1 MSARAEMSTNAQS
14 PQAEQSTSKGMLVAL
29 IGPNDAHRKI
39 VARALASSQGRKVHE
54 FIDYPGNLNDLPSM
68 VQQGFDFVLV
78 DVDTDESYALQIIE
92 KLAEIGQPVMAY
104 SARTD
109 QELLMSCM
117 RAGARDFLP
126 LPTENAPPQES
137 RPEENRPEQSR
148 PAPPAAV
155 PASKPAVA
163 TTPPVAA
170 RPVEPR
176 PAPLPPVPAARS
188 NLKPIVPQNRL
199 DPGAETW
206 FERAQE
212 EQKPPAIAHKD
223 PVIAQVIEE
232 ITIGSRSEGLR
243 PETAVDE
250 HAPSEFAAWDAANLR
265 PAPPVPTP
273 IKRAEPRPRPAL
285 VPERRKTEAQPRTVS
300 SLDATPAPAIERPPV
315 AVELFRSSQVHTEP
329 EPDEAAEKQGAKWIK
344 WILIAAG
351 PMVIALVLLVVFTR
365 PSASKAVATPVKEAT
380 PAPAPEIN
388 QANLIVNQPV
398 KTSAKPIAGTP
409 VVKPTDTPADATGST
424 ASAPVSPDAMAQQL
438 VAPTRIAGSIKKTA
452 AADEPLAA
460 PAPVSM
466 DDNSEVPGSVFGSA
480 NKAKVTAHV
489 VAISAGV
496 ADGMILRKTAPVYPK
511 FAQEAH
517 ITGTVTLKATI
528 TKQGTIEGVQVL
540 SGPKILAPA
549 AVEAVKT
556 WKYKPYMLDNQPVSV
571 ETDIK
576 IVFGSSK

>member
-1 MSARAEMSTNAQS
+1 
-14 PQAEQSTSKGMLVAL
+14 
-29 IGPNDAHRKI
+29 
-39 VARALASSQGRKVHE
+39 
-54 FIDYPGNLNDLPSM
+54 
-68 VQQGFDFVLV
+68 
-78 DVDTDESYALQIIE
+78 
-92 KLAEIGQPVMAY
+92 
-104 SARTD
+104 
-109 QELLMSCM
+109 
-117 RAGARDFLP
+117 
-126 LPTENAPPQES
+126 
-137 RPEENRPEQSR
+137 
-148 PAPPAAV
+148 
-155 PASKPAVA
+155 
-163 TTPPVAA
+163 
-170 RPVEPR
+170 
-176 PAPLPPVPAARS
+176 
-188 NLKPIVPQNRL
+188 
-199 DPGAETW
+199 
-206 FERAQE
+206 
-212 EQKPPAIAHKD
+212 
-223 PVIAQVIEE
+223 
-232 ITIGSRSEGLR
+232 
-243 PETAVDE
+243 
-250 HAPSEFAAWDAANLR
+250 
-265 PAPPVPTP
+265 
-273 IKRAEPRPRPAL
+273 
-285 VPERRKTEAQPRTVS
+285 
-300 SLDATPAPAIERPPV
+300 
-315 AVELFRSSQVHTEP
+315 
-329 EPDEAAEKQGAKWIK
+329 
-344 WILIAAG
+344 
-351 PMVIALVLLVVFTR
+351 MVIALVLLVVFTR
-365 PSASKAVATPVKEAT
+365 PSASRSVAPTPVKEAPT
-380 PAPAPEIN
+380 PAPEVN

>member
-1 MSARAEMSTNAQS
+1 
-14 PQAEQSTSKGMLVAL
+14 
-29 IGPNDAHRKI
+29 
-39 VARALASSQGRKVHE
+39 
-54 FIDYPGNLNDLPSM
+54 
-68 VQQGFDFVLV
+68 
-78 DVDTDESYALQIIE
+78 
-92 KLAEIGQPVMAY
+92 
-104 SARTD
+104 
-109 QELLMSCM
+109 
-117 RAGARDFLP
+117 
-126 LPTENAPPQES
+126 
-137 RPEENRPEQSR
+137 
-148 PAPPAAV
+148 
-155 PASKPAVA
+155 
-163 TTPPVAA
+163 
-170 RPVEPR
+170 
-176 PAPLPPVPAARS
+176 
-188 NLKPIVPQNRL
+188 
-199 DPGAETW
+199 
-206 FERAQE
+206 
-212 EQKPPAIAHKD
+212 
-223 PVIAQVIEE
+223 
-232 ITIGSRSEGLR
+232 
-243 PETAVDE
+243 
-250 HAPSEFAAWDAANLR
+250 
-265 PAPPVPTP
+265 
-273 IKRAEPRPRPAL
+273 
-285 VPERRKTEAQPRTVS
+285 
-300 SLDATPAPAIERPPV
+300 
-315 AVELFRSSQVHTEP
+315 
-329 EPDEAAEKQGAKWIK
+329 
-344 WILIAAG
+344 
-351 PMVIALVLLVVFTR
+351 MVIALVLLVVFTR